1 MNKLP
6 NIIIVSL
13 AVAALY
19 TTTYSPA
26 FALETEDAP
35 QMRVQ
40 NTVRTTEIEQLRQEK
55 QEAQATVT
63 QERANQFEERREER
77 VENRQERRTDFAQQ
91 HAERLERRFSLYA
104 EHLLNVANRIETR
117 AQLMSKN
124 GKNTTEALAKVTEAR
139 SYITSAQSK
148 GAEAVATFRS
158 IDATNYDSQQAI
170 ALEARDLAET
180 SREDFKT
187 ARDLL
192 HEAVGILVQTQNQD
206 E

>member
-6 NIIIVSL
+6 KIIIVSL

-19 TTTYSPA
+19 TATYSTA
-26 FALETEDAP
+26 LALETEDPP

-55 QEAQATVT
+55 QEARATVT

-77 VENRQERRTDFAQQ
+77 VENQQERRADFAQQ
-91 HAERLERRFSLYA
+91 HAERLERRFALYA

-117 AQLMSKN
+117 AQMMSKN

-139 SYITSAQSK
+139 SYITSAQTK
-148 GAEAVATFRS
+148 GAEAVATFRA
-158 IDATNYDSQQAI
+158 IDVTTYDTQRAI
-170 ALEARDLAET
+170 ALDARDLAEA
-180 SREDFKT
+180 SREDFIT

-192 HEAVGILVQTQNQD
+192 REAVKTLVQTQNQD